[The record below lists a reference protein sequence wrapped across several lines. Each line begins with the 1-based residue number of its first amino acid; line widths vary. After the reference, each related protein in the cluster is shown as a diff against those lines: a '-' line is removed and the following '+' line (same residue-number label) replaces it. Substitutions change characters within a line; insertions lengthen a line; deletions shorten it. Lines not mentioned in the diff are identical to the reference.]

1 MSFAGGLA
9 ATRAAVTGAGAGLRD
24 RFPTREQQLER
35 LVYLKAQLRWYEGQ
49 GNKPAAEDVRTQM
62 REIEALKH
70 SAG

>member
-35 LVYLKAQLRWYEGQ
+35 
-49 GNKPAAEDVRTQM
+49 T
-62 REIEALKH
+62 REIRPDLLADG
-70 SAG
+70 SATGEKFTDPA